1 MGDGRII
8 EFGNDGSTVH
18 ELTLRALLIGV
29 VLGLSLIH
37 I

>member
-1 MGDGRII
+1 MSD
-8 EFGNDGSTVH
+8 TVA
-18 ELTLRALLIGV
+18 EVATKGQVAYDASSAV